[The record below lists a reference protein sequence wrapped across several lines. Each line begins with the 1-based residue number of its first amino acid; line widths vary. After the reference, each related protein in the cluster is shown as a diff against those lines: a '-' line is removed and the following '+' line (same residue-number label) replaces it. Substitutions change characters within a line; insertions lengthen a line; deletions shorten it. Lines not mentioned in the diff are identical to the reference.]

1 MDLTHLHLLLN
12 HFPIIG
18 TIIGIGIMLWGLIKK
33 EYNIQKTV
41 LGLWVI
47 LTLLTFPVMKTGE
60 EAEETIENIPGISE
74 QIMHEHE
81 EAAEFALWM
90 MVGLGLLS
98 LAGLLIGQN
107 NNLGKKLPL
116 VAFIFSLAVFGA
128 MARTGYLGGQI
139 RHTEL
144 QGTNIATTT
153 GEGSGNTNTGQAP
166 TSESG
171 EDD

>member
-33 EYNIQKTV
+33 EYTIQKTV

-98 LAGLLIGQN
+98 LAALLIGQKN
-107 NNLGKKLPL
+107 TLGKKLPM

-144 QGTNIATTT
+144 QGTNIASTT
-153 GEGSGNTNTGQAP
+153 GEGTGTTNAGQTPA
-166 TSESG
+166 SESE

>member
-98 LAGLLIGQN
+98 LAALLMGQK
-107 NNLGKKLPL
+107 NNLGKKLPV

-153 GEGSGNTNTGQAP
+153 GEGSGNTNTGKAP

>member
-18 TIIGIGIMLWGLIKK
+18 TIIGIGIMAWGLFKK
-33 EYNIQKTV
+33 EYTIQKAV

-47 LTLLTFPVMKTGE
+47 LTLITFPVMKTGE
-60 EAEETIENIPGISE
+60 EAEETLENIPGISE

-81 EAAEFALWM
+81 EAAELSLWLM
-90 MVGLGLLS
+90 TALGLLS
-98 LAGLLIGQN
+98 LTAILLGQQSSI
-107 NNLGKKLPL
+107 GKKLP
-116 VAFIFSLAVFGA
+116 VAAFLFSLVVFGS

-144 QGTNIATTT
+144 QGTVAAAAEVKNGTPAA
-153 GEGSGNTNTGQAP
+153 GASSSHE
-166 TSESG
+166 ERD
-171 EDD
+171 ED